1 MRSVNPSGTVGYEG
15 NDCVL
20 SETDCVA
27 IRFPGSH
34 PDAESR
40 YRTLMDYIENHRL
53 TVVGFPREI
62 TLIDND
68 LTQDSSKYVTCISIP
83 IE

>member
-1 MRSVNPSGTVGYEG
+1 
-15 NDCVL
+15 
-20 SETDCVA
+20 
-27 IRFPGSH
+27 
-34 PDAESR
+34 
-40 YRTLMDYIENHRL
+40 MDYIENHHL
-53 TVVGFPREI
+53 TVVGFPRGI

>member
-1 MRSVNPSGTVGYEG
+1 
-15 NDCVL
+15 
-20 SETDCVA
+20 
-27 IRFPGSH
+27 
-34 PDAESR
+34 
-40 YRTLMDYIENHRL
+40 MDYIENHHL

-62 TLIDND
+62 ALIDND

>member
-1 MRSVNPSGTVGYEG
+1 
-15 NDCVL
+15 
-20 SETDCVA
+20 
-27 IRFPGSH
+27 
-34 PDAESR
+34 
-40 YRTLMDYIENHRL
+40 MDYIENHHL
-53 TVVGFPREI
+53 TVVGFPCEI

>member
-1 MRSVNPSGTVGYEG
+1 
-15 NDCVL
+15 
-20 SETDCVA
+20 
-27 IRFPGSH
+27 
-34 PDAESR
+34 
-40 YRTLMDYIENHRL
+40 MDYIENHHL
-53 TVVGFPREI
+53 SVVGFPREI

>member
-1 MRSVNPSGTVGYEG
+1 
-15 NDCVL
+15 
-20 SETDCVA
+20 
-27 IRFPGSH
+27 
-34 PDAESR
+34 
-40 YRTLMDYIENHRL
+40 MDYIDHHL